1 MNNLPLDTNYI
12 HEQGERD
19 NHDVSTMENTERQE
33 ISTEDT
39 ADKKNLETIDL
50 FDTAS
55 KKMQQFTNSDFTYNA
70 NRSNESEIP
79 DLSKNEET
87 SQDIHH
93 VQQTKDY
100 LNKTN
105 TIENTNN

>member
-1 MNNLPLDTNYI
+1 MNKLPLDMNHT

-19 NHDVSTMENTERQE
+19 NHEVSTMENTERQE

-55 KKMQQFTNSDFTYNA
+55 KKMQQFNNSDTTYHA
-70 NRSNESEIP
+70 N
-79 DLSKNEET
+79 
-87 SQDIHH
+87 
-93 VQQTKDY
+93 
-100 LNKTN
+100 
-105 TIENTNN
+105 

>member
-19 NHDVSTMENTERQE
+19 THDVSTMENTERQE

-55 KKMQQFTNSDFTYNA
+55 KKMQQFNNSDTTYHA
-70 NRSNESEIP
+70 N
-79 DLSKNEET
+79 
-87 SQDIHH
+87 
-93 VQQTKDY
+93 
-100 LNKTN
+100 
-105 TIENTNN
+105 

>member
-1 MNNLPLDTNYI
+1 M
-12 HEQGERD
+12 Q
-19 NHDVSTMENTERQE
+19 
-33 ISTEDT
+33 
-39 ADKKNLETIDL
+39 L
-50 FDTAS
+50 FN
-55 KKMQQFTNSDFTYNA
+55 NSDITYNA

-87 SQDIHH
+87 SLDIHH

-105 TIENTNN
+105 TIENTNNWNNHDKSEIYNNNGAEDI